1 MRRFGKPIA
10 IVAAAAA
17 FSAWSSASAAI
28 KEPDALVAASF
39 DLTAQQPYV
48 QGACPA
54 PNLYDALY
62 IHLLGTETDSSNPP
76 HPELTGNLEATV
88 VTYLSALG
96 SKASAGTVK
105 ATLTDDAGQILWAG
119 RGNFAGSVT
128 NRNTVVASG
137 LLTAKLFESGVP
149 TDHMLIASFTFEQSL
164 FDYNI
169 TGQFGQAS
177 TLPTFA
183 IETAGVCP
191 AAAH

>member
-1 MRRFGKPIA
+1 MALLLATAVFT
-10 IVAAAAA
+10 
-17 FSAWSSASAAI
+17 AWSSASAAI

-39 DLTAQQPYV
+39 AVTAQQPYV

-62 IHLLGTETDSSNPP
+62 IHLLGTETDASNPP
-76 HPELTGNLEATV
+76 HPELTGNLEMTV

-105 ATLTDDAGQILWAG
+105 ATLTDDAGQILYAG
-119 RGNFAGSVT
+119 RGTFAGSVT
-128 NRNTVVASG
+128 NRNTVVATG
-137 LLTAKLFESGVP
+137 LLTAQLYESGVP
-149 TDHMLIASFTFEQSL
+149 TDHQLIASFTFEQSL

-169 TGQFGQAS
+169 TGQFGQS
-177 TLPTFA
+177 SSLPTFA